1 MCEGLVVSWAEETAV
16 RAAGGDGIEKKSAR
30 DFSQDWAGSEEV
42 FETRE
47 LFGTVGLCVN
57 LLWQ

>member
-30 DFSQDWAGSEEV
+30 DFSQD
-42 FETRE
+42 
-47 LFGTVGLCVN
+47 
-57 LLWQ
+57 